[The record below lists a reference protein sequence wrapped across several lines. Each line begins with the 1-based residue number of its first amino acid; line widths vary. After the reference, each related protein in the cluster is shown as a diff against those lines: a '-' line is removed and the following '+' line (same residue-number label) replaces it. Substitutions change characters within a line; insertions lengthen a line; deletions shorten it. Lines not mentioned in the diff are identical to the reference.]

1 MSSGNGSFNGGYSS
15 DKESHA
21 KSKKQKALDAQQM
34 MELEEELV
42 SKIMRHF
49 KDIFNYSPASVS
61 VDDVFY
67 SPIGEIS

>member
-1 MSSGNGSFNGGYSS
+1 MSSGNGSFNGYSS
-15 DKESHA
+15 DKDTRA

-34 MELEEELV
+34 MELEEQLV

-49 KDIFNYSPASVS
+49 KDNFNYSPSSA